1 MTKRGENVGNIP
13 PFLVK
18 CYEMVNDETTDA
30 IISWSQSN
38 DTFIVWNMAEFT
50 GNLLPKFFKHSNFSS
65 FMRQLNIYGFR
76 KVDTDRWEFANERF
90 IKGEKHL
97 LKSIKRRKNIQNAT
111 QKNSQPDQP
120 NIELSEKVDFNLE
133 KEVEILKTDKL
144 ALMQELSK
152 LSERQESSQDKLLL
166 LRERLQGM
174 ENDQQQLL
182 SFLVM
187 VMHSPGLLVQLLKP
201 KENSW
206 RRTKSGTFTL
216 DQETGLEST
225 LVSDKLIVRYQPLTN
240 DEPSTMSSLSVSDK
254 KLEEDLYF
262 NGIEDFFLN
271 FKFPTPQFD
280 ESLSFPGDSGSL
292 PPKLD
297 LEKLEQFLL
306 SSPSRDCA
314 EEPDTDDD
322 ESLEA
327 LTAKMGCLSPQ
338 RKFFE
343 TGEWK

>member
-1 MTKRGENVGNIP
+1 MTKRGENEGNIV
-13 PFLVK
+13 PFLAK

-38 DTFIVWNMAEFT
+38 DSFIVWNMAEFT
-50 GNLLPKFFKHSNFSS
+50 GNLLPKFFKHNKFSS

-90 IKGEKHL
+90 IKGETDL
-97 LKSIKRRKNIQNAT
+97 LKSIQRRKNIK
-111 QKNSQPDQP
+111 KNSQPDQP
-120 NIELSEKVDFNLE
+120 TIDFSEKVDFNLE
-133 KEVEILKTDKL
+133 KEVEILKTDKI

-201 KENSW
+201 KENIW
-206 RRTKSGTFTL
+206 RRTKSGKFTL
-216 DQETGLEST
+216 DQEIGLEST
-225 LVSDKLIVRYQPLTN
+225 LAPDKLIVRYQPLSN
-240 DEPSTMSSLSVSDK
+240 NEPSTMSSLSVSDK
-254 KLEEDLYF
+254 KLEQDLSF
-262 NGIEDFFLN
+262 NGIEDFFMN

-306 SSPSRDCA
+306 SSPTRDSA
-314 EEPDTDDD
+314 EEADMDED
-322 ESLEA
+322 ESLEV
-327 LTAKMGCLSPQ
+327 LTAKMGCLSPG
-338 RKFFE
+338 RKFFG